1 MTRMPWALVLLL
13 SLLAASPAHAA
24 EGGSPLDVNTGL
36 VLWTLIIFGLVL
48 AVLYK
53 FAWPNILGAVEARE
67 AHIRELL
74 EGAERDRAEAAALVA
89 ENRRLVEETRGR
101 VQSAMADAGT
111 QRERMLA
118 EAQADAQRAREEM
131 VERARRDIAAEREA
145 TLDALRRESVDVAI
159 RAAEKLV
166 RRTLD
171 GEDNRRL
178 VREYLGQLSASGNG
192 AAAAAAPRAP
202 AAAARAGA

>member
-1 MTRMPWALVLLL
+1 MTRMPWALAALALLT
-13 SLLAASPAHAA
+13 ATPAYAA
-24 EGGSPLDVNTGL
+24 EEAGPLDVNVGL
-36 VLWTLIIFGLVL
+36 MLWTLIIFVLVL
-48 AVLYK
+48 AALYK

-74 EGAERDRAEAAALVA
+74 EGTERDRAEAAALVA

-101 VQSAMADAGT
+101 VQEAVAAAAT

-118 EAQADAQRAREEM
+118 EAQAEAQRAREEM
-131 VERARRDIAAEREA
+131 MERARRDIAAEREA

-192 AAAAAAPRAP
+192 TGPAAAARPG